1 MKKNVLMA
9 ALIAVL
15 AFGLFSCNKD
25 EASKKDLLTREG
37 GWQLAEGTIT
47 PAYQMAS
54 GDMISDLMDYLYA
67 CEKDD
72 EIYFDANGAERI
84 KTNVKCA
91 EGEGLQG
98 DEVAALWHFD
108 NEEDP
113 QVLYMQL
120 PFFYDE
126 TGNALDAEQENCT
139 IKDMNKDEMQL
150 SYTFK
155 VDGDTYTFQMT
166 FKDPKKVAK
175 K

>member
-1 MKKNVLMA
+1 MKKNILMA

-25 EASKKDLLTREG
+25 EASKKDLLTTTT

-47 PAYQMAS
+47 PAYETSA
-54 GDMISDLMDYLYA
+54 GDMISDMMDYLYT

-72 EIYFDANGAERI
+72 EILFNADGSEI
-84 KTNVKCA
+84 ITTNVKCA

-98 DEVAALWHFD
+98 DKVAGLWHFD

-139 IKDMNKDEMQL
+139 IKDITKDALQL
-150 SYTFK
+150 TYTFEVEGTK
-155 VDGDTYTFQMT
+155 YTFQMT
-166 FKDPKKVAK
+166 YKDPKKVAK

>member
-47 PAYQMAS
+47 PAYETAA
-54 GDMISDLMDYLYA
+54 GDRLSDLMDYLYA

-108 NEEDP
+108 NEEAP
-113 QVLYMQL
+113 EVLYMQL

-126 TGNALDAEQENCT
+126 TGNNLDAEQENCK
-139 IKDMNKDEMQL
+139 IKEISKDEMQL

-155 VDGDTYTFQMT
+155 VDDETNTFQMT